1 MQSMGSQR
9 IVHDLVTEHQQQVGC
24 SELGAWVTSTKQR
37 ASPLRS
43 RFPESPKQ
51 VDPKT
56 KSTALT
62 PEALLLL
69 GPRLTHREQGNLS
82 TSCGSL
88 HTLDCF
94 IAPLTGLKSSILATK
109 SKGGGGCL
117 PHSATCED
125 RVLDTR
131 WLQRGC
137 PERWNHR
144 ETRASPALRQAAF
157 VPQDQV
163 TSPSEPQISS
173 YLMGRIF
180 FNSFPLWII
189 IGH

>member
-1 MQSMGSQR
+1 MDAITDSKDMSLDKLREMVRGGAMQSMGSQR
-9 IVHDLVTEHQQQVGC
+9 IVHDLVTEHQHQVGC

-94 IAPLTGLKSSILATK
+94 IAPF
-109 SKGGGGCL
+109 
-117 PHSATCED
+117 D
-125 RVLDTR
+125 R
-131 WLQRGC
+131 
-137 PERWNHR
+137 P
-144 ETRASPALRQAAF
+144 
-157 VPQDQV
+157 
-163 TSPSEPQISS
+163 
-173 YLMGRIF
+173 
-180 FNSFPLWII
+180 
-189 IGH
+189 